1 MNNQFETVKWT
12 DVMVDLETLGTGPD
26 ARVLSVGAVCFDR
39 VLGALGPR
47 FYVEVRD
54 AGGAIDVETVRWWSK
69 RESEGFVMPGAEEFV
84 EPVEAVGRLA
94 KFLKEHWDEKE
105 GRMWSWGIDF
115 DLVILRGLIE
125 RSGVAVRWQHWNQRC
140 ARTFCA
146 EAGVRREGKVMHHAL
161 EDAVQEAWAVVR
173 CGVRRKQDPTDGTDP
188 TDFEDAET
196 LWGFVEQ
203 EPDVERGWGVYREC
217 LAETRGWLLPTWEG
231 LDGEVKEAFA
241 AAVWEAW
248 EMGGGTDPADPADL
262 TDLVD
267 GNSNKAI
274 L

>member
-1 MNNQFETVKWT
+1 
-12 DVMVDLETLGTGPD
+12 
-26 ARVLSVGAVCFDR
+26 
-39 VLGALGPR
+39 
-47 FYVEVRD
+47 
-54 AGGAIDVETVRWWSK
+54 VETVRWWSK